1 MSTTE
6 DVAAL
11 VAAVPSPANGLC
23 FCTGSFGVRTDN
35 DLLTIVRRFADH
47 SYIIHL
53 RNTRRDAEGN
63 FYEANHLEGDV
74 DAYAV
79 MRKLVLTMHTRSL
92 SLPMR
97 PNHGHQMLDDLHK
110 KIKPGNSAIDRL
122 RGLTELRGLE
132 MGITR
137 GLA

>member
-1 MSTTE
+1 MWPRWWRPC
-6 DVAAL
+6 L
-11 VAAVPSPANGLC
+11 PLPIGLC
-23 FCTGSFGVRTDN
+23 FCTGSFEVRTDN
-35 DLLTIVRRFADH
+35 DLPTMMRRFADR

-53 RNTRRDAEGN
+53 RNTRRDAEGD

-79 MRKLVLTMHTRSL
+79 MRELVLTMRTRSL

-110 KIKPGNSAIDRL
+110 KINPGNSAIDRL

>member
-1 MSTTE
+1 M
-6 DVAAL
+6 
-11 VAAVPSPANGLC
+11 
-23 FCTGSFGVRTDN
+23 RTDN
-35 DLLTIVRRFADH
+35 DLPTIMRRFADR
-47 SYIIHL
+47 SYIIYL
-53 RNTRRDAEGN
+53 RNTRRDTEGN

-74 DAYAV
+74 DVYAV
-79 MRKLVLTMHTRSL
+79 MRELVLTMRTRSL

>member
-1 MSTTE
+1 MWPRWWRPC
-6 DVAAL
+6 L
-11 VAAVPSPANGLC
+11 PLPIGLC
-23 FCTGSFGVRTDN
+23 FCTGSFEVRTDN
-35 DLLTIVRRFADH
+35 DLPTMMRRFADR

-53 RNTRRDAEGN
+53 RNTRRDAEGD

-79 MRKLVLTMHTRSL
+79 MRELVLPMRTRM

-110 KIKPGNSAIDRL
+110 KINPGNSAIDRL